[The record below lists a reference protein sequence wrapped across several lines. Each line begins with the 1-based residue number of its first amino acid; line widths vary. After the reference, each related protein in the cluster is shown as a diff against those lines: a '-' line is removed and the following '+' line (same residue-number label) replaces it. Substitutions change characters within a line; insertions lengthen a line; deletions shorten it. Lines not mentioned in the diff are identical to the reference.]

1 MVGAGTSITVPVVTV
16 TARCPGRSQLHHR
29 EALTDCSSTMAKP
42 QEALPESEERNAGKQ
57 PRRKNQHAKLTKMPS
72 PSPLRNPSYALIT
85 LSVAI
90 VAYLALPFIPPAPN
104 MAPLQRITARFL
116 PQAAY
121 LPQLLKPLASS
132 TIVSFS
138 SSLPTIPSSISF
150 PSPSRNFATTS
161 PTMSS
166 YDKTSLKDAV
176 AARRTVY
183 QLNKTAPVDDKKI
196 QAIVEQA
203 VHDVPS
209 TFNSQSTRLV
219 VLLKDEH
226 DKFWDIV
233 LDALKAIVPAD
244 KLEGTAGRIAGFRAA
259 YGTVLFY
266 EAPEPTKKLQ
276 TNLPEY
282 ADKFPVWAEH
292 TSAMHQYTIWTAL
305 HAEGFGA
312 NLQHYNPL
320 PDQQAAATWKIPLE
334 WSLKAQLVFG
344 GREAGWEG
352 KLPEKTQQPLSERL
366 FVHGA

>member
-1 MVGAGTSITVPVVTV
+1 MSPPTRRLPRNDTINIINLSYILLIV
-16 TARCPGRSQLHHR
+16 TALAAS
-29 EALTDCSSTMAKP
+29 
-42 QEALPESEERNAGKQ
+42 
-57 PRRKNQHAKLTKMPS
+57 
-72 PSPLRNPSYALIT
+72 
-85 LSVAI
+85 
-90 VAYLALPFIPPAPN
+90 LALHFIPLIPD
-104 MAPLQRITARFL
+104 MAPLQQLFTARFL
-116 PQAAY
+116 PRAAH
-121 LPQLLKPLASS
+121 PSSLLKSFASPARFTAPSSSLLITQSLPPVSLASPNS
-132 TIVSFS
+132 FAAKSAFS
-138 SSLPTIPSSISF
+138 SS
-150 PSPSRNFATTS
+150 A
-161 PTMSS
+161 MAS

-183 QLNKTAPVDDKKI
+183 QLNKNSPIDDKKI

-203 VHDVPS
+203 IHDVPS

-233 LDALKAIVPAD
+233 LDALKAIVPPE

-259 YGTVLFY
+259 YGSILFY

-276 TNLPEY
+276 SNMPEY

-292 TSAMHQYTIWTAL
+292 TSAMHQYMLWTAL
-305 HAEGFGA
+305 HAEGLGC

-320 PDQQAAATWKIPLE
+320 PDQQAAATWNIPAE
-334 WSLKAQLVFG
+334 WSLKAQMVFG
-344 GREAGWEG
+344 GREEGWEG